1 MMIEQ
6 EAAINLMYLMELSED
21 PASTARYFEEL
32 NQYLGDEGCT
42 FFDEPLP
49 TLLKPQFLTVEQVNR
64 LEHVVKAISSALG
77 KLIDLYLVDEDLR
90 NMMQFSDTENEF
102 FALDPGYTVPL
113 VISRLDAF
121 MSGYDIKFL
130 EFNCDSPAGSSY
142 ADVIESAF
150 KALLE
155 KMTVLKSWQIDYVN
169 RQEHLLNALL
179 QCYAEFRIQH
189 TQLPEKPAIAI
200 VDWEDVMTAS
210 EFGLL
215 QNFISERGYK
225 AIVTSPQQFE
235 IKGNQMVAAGE
246 VVHLIYRRV
255 ITRELIEKRGEAE
268 AFIAGIKDHL
278 ACVVNPFRSFI
289 VGNKKILAALTDERF
304 QHIFSQTE
312 RDVIASTI
320 PWTKVLSDN
329 KVMYRGFRV
338 DLKPF
343 IIDNQEKLVLKAA
356 VSYGGKDV
364 FLGRETVPQK
374 WASVVDQHI
383 GSEAWVVQE
392 YTPIPQEMFPV
403 IESGH
408 VNFKLKKVNLNP
420 WAFLGRYCG
429 AISRI
434 SDNSIVNVSQGGGII
449 PTIRFKKRKHQL

>member
-1 MMIEQ
+1 MLEQ

-21 PASTARYFEEL
+21 PASTAQYFEEL
-32 NQYLGDEGCT
+32 NQFLSDEGCT
-42 FFDEPLP
+42 FFDAPLP
-49 TLLKPQFLTVEQVNR
+49 TLLKPQFLTKEQVNR
-64 LEHVVKAISSALG
+64 LDHVVRSISTALG
-77 KLIDLYLVDEDLR
+77 KLIDLHLEDEDLR
-90 NMMQFSDTENEF
+90 ALMQFSDTENEF
-102 FALDPGYTVPL
+102 FAIDPGYKVPL

-121 MSGYDIKFL
+121 MNGYDIKFL

-155 KMTVLKSWQIDYVN
+155 KMSVLKRWQIDYVN

-179 QCYAEFRIQH
+179 QCYAEFRSRH
-189 TQLPEKPAIAI
+189 THFPEKPTIAI

-215 QNFISERGYK
+215 QKFISERGYK
-225 AIVTSPQQFE
+225 TIVTSPQQFE
-235 IKGNQMVAAGE
+235 IQGDKMLAAGQ
-246 VVHLIYRRV
+246 VIHLIYRRV
-255 ITRELIEKRGEAE
+255 ITRELIDKRSEAE
-268 AFIAGIKDHL
+268 DFITGIKEHL

-304 QHIFSQTE
+304 NHIFTETE

-320 PWTKVLSDN
+320 PWTKVLSDA
-329 KVMYRGFRV
+329 KVIYQGFRV

-343 IIDNQEKLVLKAA
+343 VIDNQEKLVLKAA

-364 FLGRETVPQK
+364 FLGRETDPQK
-374 WASVVDQHI
+374 WASVVDEHI

-403 IESGH
+403 IEADN

-420 WAFLGRYCG
+420 WAFLGQYCG

-434 SDNSIVNVSQGGGII
+434 SDDSIVNVSQGGGII
-449 PTIRFKKRKHQL
+449 PTIRFKKRKRQF

>member
-1 MMIEQ
+1 MIEQ

-32 NQYLGDEGCT
+32 NRYLSDEGCT
-42 FFDEPLP
+42 FFDKPLP
-49 TLLKPQFLTVEQVNR
+49 TLLKPQFLTLEQVNR
-64 LEHVVKAISSALG
+64 LEHVLKSISSPLG
-77 KLIDLYLVDEDLR
+77 KLIDLYLQDEDLR
-90 NMMQFSDTENEF
+90 TMMQFSDIENDF
-102 FALDPGYTVPL
+102 FTIDPGYKVPL

-150 KALLE
+150 RALLE
-155 KMTVLKSWQIDYVN
+155 KMSVLKRWQIDYVN
-169 RQEHLLNALL
+169 RQAHLLNALL
-179 QCYAEFRIQH
+179 QCYAEFRSRH
-189 TQLPEKPAIAI
+189 TQFPEKPTIAI

-215 QNFISERGYK
+215 QNFISQRGYK
-225 AIVTSPQQFE
+225 TIVTSPQQFK
-235 IKGNQMVAAGE
+235 IKGDQMVAAGE

-255 ITRELIEKRGEAE
+255 ITRELIDKRNEAE
-268 AFIAGIKDHL
+268 NFITGIKNHL

-304 QHIFSQTE
+304 QYIFSQSE
-312 RDVIASTI
+312 REVIASTI
-320 PWTKVLSDN
+320 PWTKILSDT
-329 KVMYRGFRV
+329 KAMYQGFRI

-343 IIDNQEKLVLKAA
+343 VIDNQEKLVLKAA

-364 FLGRETVPQK
+364 FLGRETDPQK
-374 WASVVDQHI
+374 WASVVDEHI
-383 GSEAWVVQE
+383 NSEAWVVQE
-392 YTPIPQEMFPV
+392 YTPIPQELFPV
-403 IESGH
+403 IESGN
-408 VNFKLKKVNLNP
+408 VNFKLKKVNFNP

-434 SDNSIVNVSQGGGII
+434 SDDSIVNVSQGGGII
-449 PTIRFKKRKHQL
+449 PTICFRKRKHQP

>member
-1 MMIEQ
+1 MIDQ

-21 PASTARYFEEL
+21 PDSTARYYKEL
-32 NQYLGDEGCT
+32 TQYLSDQGCT
-42 FFDEPLP
+42 FSDGPLP

-64 LEHVVKAISSALG
+64 LEHVVKTISSALS
-77 KLIDLYLVDEDLR
+77 KLIDLYLKDEDLR
-90 NMMQFSDTENEF
+90 ALMQFSETENEF
-102 FALDPGYTVPL
+102 FAIDPGYKIPL

-121 MSGYDIKFL
+121 MDGYNIKFL

-142 ADVIESAF
+142 ADVVESAF

-155 KMTVLKSWQIDYVN
+155 KMSFLKHWEIDYVN
-169 RQEHLLNALL
+169 RQEHLQKALL
-179 QCYAEFRIQH
+179 QCYAEFRTRHNQF
-189 TQLPEKPAIAI
+189 PEKPTIAI

-215 QNFISERGYK
+215 QTFLSQRGYK
-225 AIVTSPQQFE
+225 TLVTSPQQFE
-235 IKGNQMVAAGE
+235 IVGDTMTAAGE

-255 ITRELIEKRGEAE
+255 ITRELIDKRGEAE
-268 AFIAGIKDHL
+268 AFITGIKNNL

-304 QHIFSQTE
+304 QHIFSPTE
-312 RDVIASTI
+312 RDVIAGTI
-320 PWTKVLSDN
+320 PWTKVLSDDKAICKN
-329 KVMYRGFRV
+329 FVV

-343 IIDNQEKLVLKAA
+343 VIDNQEKLVLKAA

-364 FLGRETVPQK
+364 FLGRETDPQT
-374 WASVVDQHI
+374 WASVVDKHI
-383 GSEAWVVQE
+383 GSESWIVQE

-403 IESGH
+403 IESGN

-420 WAFLGRYCG
+420 WAFLGQYCG

-449 PTIRFKKRKHQL
+449 PTICFRKRNIQP

>member
-1 MMIEQ
+1 MIDQ

-21 PASTARYFEEL
+21 PDSTARYYKEL
-32 NQYLGDEGCT
+32 TQYLSDQGCT
-42 FFDEPLP
+42 FSDGPLP

-64 LEHVVKAISSALG
+64 LEHVVKTISSALS
-77 KLIDLYLVDEDLR
+77 KLIDLYLKDEDLR
-90 NMMQFSDTENEF
+90 ALMQFSETENEF
-102 FALDPGYTVPL
+102 FAIDPGYKIPL

-121 MSGYDIKFL
+121 MDGYNIKFL

-142 ADVIESAF
+142 ADVVESAF

-155 KMTVLKSWQIDYVN
+155 KMSFLKHWEIDYVN
-169 RQEHLLNALL
+169 RQEHLQKALL
-179 QCYAEFRIQH
+179 QCYAEFRTRHNQF
-189 TQLPEKPAIAI
+189 PEKPTIAI

-215 QNFISERGYK
+215 QTFLSQRGYK
-225 AIVTSPQQFE
+225 TLVTSPQQFE
-235 IKGNQMVAAGE
+235 IVGDTMTAAGE

-255 ITRELIEKRGEAE
+255 ITRELIDKRSEAE
-268 AFIAGIKDHL
+268 AFITGIKNNL

-304 QHIFSQTE
+304 QHIFSPTE
-312 RDVIASTI
+312 RDVIAGTI
-320 PWTKVLSDN
+320 PWTKVLSDD
-329 KVMYRGFRV
+329 KAICKDFVV

-343 IIDNQEKLVLKAA
+343 VIDNQEKLVLKAA

-364 FLGRETVPQK
+364 FLGRETDPQT
-374 WASVVDQHI
+374 WASVVDKHI
-383 GSEAWVVQE
+383 GSESWIVQE

-403 IESGH
+403 IESGN

-420 WAFLGRYCG
+420 WAFLGQYCG

-449 PTIRFKKRKHQL
+449 PTICFRKRNIQP

>member
-1 MMIEQ
+1 MIDQ

-21 PASTARYFEEL
+21 PDSTARYYKEL
-32 NQYLGDEGCT
+32 TQYLSDQGCT
-42 FFDEPLP
+42 FSDGPLP

-64 LEHVVKAISSALG
+64 LEHVVKTISSALS
-77 KLIDLYLVDEDLR
+77 KLIDLYLKDEDLR
-90 NMMQFSDTENEF
+90 ALMQFSETENEF
-102 FALDPGYTVPL
+102 FAIDPGYKIPL

-121 MSGYDIKFL
+121 MDGYNIKFL

-142 ADVIESAF
+142 ADVVESAF

-155 KMTVLKSWQIDYVN
+155 KMSFLKHWEIDYVN
-169 RQEHLLNALL
+169 RQEHLQKALL
-179 QCYAEFRIQH
+179 QCYAEFRTRHNQF
-189 TQLPEKPAIAI
+189 PEKPTIAI

-215 QNFISERGYK
+215 QTFLSQRGYK
-225 AIVTSPQQFE
+225 TLVTSPQQFE
-235 IKGNQMVAAGE
+235 IVGDTMTAAGE

-255 ITRELIEKRGEAE
+255 ITRELIDKRGEAE
-268 AFIAGIKDHL
+268 AFITGIKNNL

-304 QHIFSQTE
+304 QHIFSPTE
-312 RDVIASTI
+312 RDVIAGTI
-320 PWTKVLSDN
+320 PWTKVLSDD
-329 KVMYRGFRV
+329 KAICKDFVV

-343 IIDNQEKLVLKAA
+343 VIDNQEKLVLKAA

-364 FLGRETVPQK
+364 FLGRETDPQT
-374 WASVVDQHI
+374 WASVVDKHI
-383 GSEAWVVQE
+383 GSESWIVQE

-403 IESGH
+403 IESGN

-420 WAFLGRYCG
+420 WAFLGQYCG

-449 PTIRFKKRKHQL
+449 PTICFRKRNIQP

>member
-1 MMIEQ
+1 MIEQ

-21 PASTARYFEEL
+21 PASAVKYFEEL
-32 NQYLGDEGCT
+32 NQYLSDEGCT
-42 FFDEPLP
+42 FFDGPLP
-49 TLLKPQFLTVEQVNR
+49 TLLKPQFLTIEQVNR
-64 LEHVVKAISSALG
+64 LDQVVKAISSALG
-77 KLIDLYLVDEDLR
+77 KLIDRYLQDEALR
-90 NMMQFSDTENEF
+90 ALMQFSDTENEF
-102 FALDPGYTVPL
+102 FAIDPGYKIPL

-150 KALLE
+150 KTLLE
-155 KMTVLKSWQIDYVN
+155 KMSVLKRWQIDYVN

-179 QCYAEFRIQH
+179 QCYAEFRSQY
-189 TQLPEKPAIAI
+189 TQFPEKPTIAI

-215 QNFISERGYK
+215 QNFVSERGYK
-225 AIVTSPQQFE
+225 TIVTSPQRFE
-235 IKGNQMVAAGE
+235 IKGDKMVVDGE
-246 VVHLIYRRV
+246 TIHLIYRRV
-255 ITRELIEKRGEAE
+255 ITRELIDKRSEAE
-268 AFIAGIKDHL
+268 DFITGIKDHL

-289 VGNKKILAALTDERF
+289 VGNKKILAALSDERF

-312 RDVIASTI
+312 RDAIASTI

-329 KVMYRGFRV
+329 KVMYQGFRV

-343 IIDNQEKLVLKAA
+343 VIDNQEKLVLKAA

-364 FLGRETVPQK
+364 VLGRETDPHK
-374 WASVVDQHI
+374 WASVVDKHI
-383 GSEAWVVQE
+383 DSEAWVVQE
-392 YTPIPQEMFPV
+392 YTPIPQELFPV
-403 IESGH
+403 IESDN

-420 WAFLGRYCG
+420 WAFLGQYCG

-449 PTIRFKKRKHQL
+449 PTICFRKRKHQL

>member
-1 MMIEQ
+1 MIEQ

-21 PASTARYFEEL
+21 PANTSRYFEEL
-32 NQYLGDEGCT
+32 NQYLSDEGCT
-42 FFDEPLP
+42 FFDGPLP
-49 TLLKPQFLTVEQVNR
+49 TLLKPQFLTVEQVNH
-64 LEHVVKAISSALG
+64 LDHVVKAISSALG
-77 KLIDLYLVDEDLR
+77 KLIDRYLQDEDLR
-90 NMMQFSDTENEF
+90 AMMQFSDTENEF
-102 FALDPGYTVPL
+102 FAIDPCYKVPL

-155 KMTVLKSWQIDYVN
+155 KMSVLKRWQIDYVN

-179 QCYAEFRIQH
+179 QCYAEFRSRH
-189 TQLPEKPAIAI
+189 TQFPEKPTIAI
-200 VDWEDVMTAS
+200 VDWDDVMTAS

-215 QNFISERGYK
+215 QNFISQRGYK
-225 AIVTSPQQFE
+225 TIVTSPQQFE
-235 IKGNQMVAAGE
+235 IQGDQMVAAGE
-246 VVHLIYRRV
+246 AVHLIYRRV
-255 ITRELIEKRGEAE
+255 ITRELIENRSKAE
-268 AFIAGIKDHL
+268 AFITGIKDHL

-304 QHIFSQTE
+304 QPIFSQTE
-312 RDVIASTI
+312 RDVISSTI
-320 PWTKVLSDN
+320 PWTKVLADE
-329 KVMYRGFRV
+329 KAIYHGFV
-338 DLKPF
+338 VNLKPF

-364 FLGRETVPQK
+364 FLGCETDSQK
-374 WASVVDQHI
+374 WASVVAEHI
-383 GSEAWVVQE
+383 DSQAWVVQE

-403 IESGH
+403 IEHGN

-420 WAFLGRYCG
+420 WAFLGRYGG

-449 PTIRFKKRKHQL
+449 PTICFRKRKHQR